1 MVNAQRLISFN
12 MTTTTTTT
20 TVLKNVCPFFLLDSF
35 LSDICLIY
43 TFMIMIDAKLI

>member
-20 TVLKNVCPFFLLDSF
+20 TVLKCMSFFLLDSF

>member
-12 MTTTTTTT
+12 MTTTTT